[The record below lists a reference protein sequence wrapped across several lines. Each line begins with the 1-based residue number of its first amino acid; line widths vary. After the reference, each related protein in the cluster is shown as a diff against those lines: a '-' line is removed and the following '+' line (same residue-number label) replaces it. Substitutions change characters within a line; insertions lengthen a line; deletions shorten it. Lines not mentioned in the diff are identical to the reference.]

1 MQVNKSK
8 LCRDGVGVDSHM
20 NQHLAWLTRL
30 IESPYEKNHLPAHLL
45 MIPQKTSVSEMI
57 QVI

>member
-8 LCRDGVGVDSHM
+8 LYRDGVGVDSDM
-20 NQHLAWLTRL
+20 NQRLTWLTRL

-57 QVI
+57 

>member
-8 LCRDGVGVDSHM
+8 LYRDGVGVDSHM
-20 NQHLAWLTRL
+20 NQHLTWLTRL
-30 IESPYEKNHLPAHLL
+30 IESPYEKIHLPAHLL